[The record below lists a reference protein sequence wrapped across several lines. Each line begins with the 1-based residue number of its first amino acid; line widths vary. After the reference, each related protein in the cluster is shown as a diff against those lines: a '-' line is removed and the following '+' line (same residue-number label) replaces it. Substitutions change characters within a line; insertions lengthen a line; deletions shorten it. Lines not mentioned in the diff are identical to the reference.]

1 MNQVFATNKY
11 WRNLFILLLLFFGVS
26 FVVIF
31 SKIHH
36 LKYQKQSALK
46 IAIAA
51 NDTASATMQG
61 FVQANDRTAFYF
73 EQGALWAK
81 EMDKETDIVYTSF
94 IDPSFVA
101 YADTTV
107 FYEYPSKTF
116 YMYTN
121 SAFHEREA
129 NIPISSFVTC
139 ETGRYAIL
147 NDYDCQ
153 VEIYEKDGTRLL
165 SLSSSLPIA
174 NIALSADGKFLFVTK
189 ISLSKSNTFLFESY
203 HTQKGKQLFSES
215 VTFQNIPSCTNYKR
229 GWFIWDD
236 ANALYVTRRGK
247 VQVLTKTT

>member
-11 WRNLFILLLLFFGVS
+11 WRNLFILLLLFFSVS

-36 LKYQKQSALK
+36 VKYKRQSALK

-51 NDTASATMQG
+51 NDAAATMQG
-61 FVQANDRTAFYF
+61 CVQTNDHTAFYF

-107 FYEYPSKTF
+107 FYEYPSKIF
-116 YMYTN
+116 YTYTD
-121 SAFHEREA
+121 SAFHERKA
-129 NIPISSFVTC
+129 NIPISSFVKC

-147 NDYDCQ
+147 SDYDCQ
-153 VEIYEKDGTRLL
+153 VEIYEKDGTRLFT
-165 SLSSSLPIA
+165 LSSSLPIA
-174 NIALSADGKFLFVTK
+174 DIALSPDGKFLFVTK

-215 VTFQNIPSCTNYKR
+215 VTFQNIPSCADYKS
-229 GWFIWDD
+229 GWFLWDD
-236 ANALYVTRRGK
+236 TNALYINRRGK
-247 VQVLTKTT
+247 VQVLSKTT